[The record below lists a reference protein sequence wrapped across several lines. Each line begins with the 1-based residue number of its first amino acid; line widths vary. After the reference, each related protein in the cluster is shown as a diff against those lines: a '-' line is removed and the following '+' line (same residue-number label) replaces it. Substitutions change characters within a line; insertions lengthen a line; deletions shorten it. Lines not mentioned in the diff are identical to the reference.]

1 VTDYLIDTQVLLW
14 FVQDDK
20 KLPVKIR
27 TLMEDDNSCLMASI
41 ASLWEIAIKTSI
53 KKLALSVA
61 FDEFIEKICLNGF
74 EILPIECP
82 HLITL
87 TTLDFPHR
95 DPFDR
100 IIIAQAI
107 TEKMQVISSDDV
119 FGQYPV
125 KWLWT

>member
-1 VTDYLIDTQVLLW
+1 
-14 FVQDDK
+14 
-20 KLPVKIR
+20 
-27 TLMEDDNSCLMASI
+27 MEDQNSHLIVSI

-53 KKLALSVA
+53 KKLALSVE
-61 FDEFIEKICLNGF
+61 FSMFIEKIHQNGF

-107 TEKMQVISSDDV
+107 TEKIQVISSDDI
-119 FGQYPV
+119 FKQYPV
-125 KWLWT
+125 QWISV